1 MSSDSLKDRREQSL
15 LDRIDRRTVG
25 IVVVVA
31 AVVAVGAA
39 AVLVMGG
46 GGDDGGGNDGGTA
59 GEGLNLIPQDVDG
72 VVQINGSVTEDELI
86 LETLDGGNDG
96 EEVGALNA
104 AWWIVDE
111 GKSPSLD
118 EILSLIG
125 DDSIGYEKTTA
136 FFKSD
141 TETAYAGATVEVEEN
156 ASALVG
162 LVEDEVGSLDETEY
176 SNVTIHQINAQQA
189 AQQANVTDE
198 YDLTG
203 LLTQFI
209 GNDTQAGVATL
220 DDETAVL
227 GSRAAVEDVIDIS
240 QDNAEPVSPDSEFR
254 TAHDRAPD
262 GEIKLTVDVSL
273 LPEEA
278 SLAELAF
285 VIDEDIGAGLDLAAN
300 RGEDIT
306 YLSGAY
312 NPRDREAGTATLHA
326 QAMADDT
333 SVAEDLIGLFETR
346 VGKEA
351 LSTVKDDPES
361 IMELPPS
368 ERAKATQEGRYVDLE
383 IPEMPGRVIGYIAD
397 IVDQF
402 GSEFAD
408 HETSALVP
416 QAANDLQQVDDPQAE
431 NVDVDNATTFQGEGD
446 YVGTVV
452 ELSDSESL
460 LDEISAQTDGELSQ
474 RDEEYRMVTVHEL
487 SGSEPAVTESLSGEA
502 TANTEWVAPIGGN
515 FVVFGTQQAVQDSI
529 DIYRG
534 VAAVNQG

>member
-1 MSSDSLKDRREQSL
+1 MSSDSLKDRREQRL
-15 LDRIDRRTVG
+15 LDRVDRRTVG
-25 IVVVVA
+25 IVVVVV

-46 GGDDGGGNDGGTA
+46 GDGGGNNDGSA
-59 GEGLNLIPQDVDG
+59 GEGLNLVPQGVDG
-72 VVQINGSVTEDELI
+72 VVQVNGSVTEDDLI

-96 EEVGALNA
+96 EDVGALNA

-111 GKSPSLD
+111 GQSPSLD
-118 EILSLIG
+118 EVLSLIG

-136 FFKSD
+136 FFKGD
-141 TETAYAGATVEVEEN
+141 TDTAYVGATVEVEEN
-156 ASALVG
+156 ASAVVS
-162 LVEDEVGSLDETEY
+162 LVEDEVGSLNETEY
-176 SNVTIHQINAQQA
+176 SGVTINQINAQQA
-189 AQQANVTDE
+189 AQQADVADE

-209 GNDTQAGVATL
+209 GNDTRAGVATL
-220 DDETAVL
+220 DDETAVI

-240 QDNAEPVSPDSEFR
+240 QNEAEPVSPDSELR
-254 TAHDRAPD
+254 TAHGRAPD
-262 GEIKLTVDVSL
+262 GEIKLTADVSL

-326 QAMADDT
+326 QAMADDET
-333 SVAEDLIGLFETR
+333 VAQDLIGLFETR
-346 VGKEA
+346 VGADA
-351 LSTVKDDPES
+351 LDEVEDDPES
-361 IMELPPS
+361 IMQLPPS
-368 ERAKATQEGRYVDLE
+368 ERAKASQDGRYVDLE
-383 IPEMPGRVIGYIAD
+383 IPEMPGRVVGYIAD

-408 HETSALVP
+408 HNVSALVP
-416 QAANDLQQVDDPQAE
+416 QATTDVQP
-431 NVDVDNATTFQGEGD
+431 VDNPQTGNVSVDSATTFEGD
-446 YVGTVV
+446 GDSVGTVV
-452 ELSDSESL
+452 KLSDSESL
-460 LDEISAQTDGELSQ
+460 LDEIRAQTDGELSQ
-474 RDEEYRMVTVHEL
+474 RDSQYRLVTVHEL
-487 SGSEPAVTESLSGEA
+487 SGSEPAVTESLSGEVS
-502 TANTEWVAPIGGN
+502 ANTEWVAPLGGT
-515 FVVFGTQQAVQDSI
+515 FVVFGTEQAVTDSI

-534 VAAVNQG
+534 VAAPNQG

>member
-15 LDRIDRRTVG
+15 LDRVDGRTVG

-31 AVVAVGAA
+31 VVAVGGA
-39 AVLVMGG
+39 AVLVLG
-46 GGDDGGGNDGGTA
+46 GGDGDSGSTGPA
-59 GEGLNLIPQDVDG
+59 GKGLNLVPQGVDG

-86 LETLDGGNDG
+86 LETLDGGNNG

-104 AWWIVDE
+104 AWWVVDE
-111 GKSPSLD
+111 GQSPSLD
-118 EILSLIG
+118 EILGLIG
-125 DDSIGYEKTTA
+125 DDRIGYEKTTV
-136 FFKSD
+136 FFKGD

-162 LVEDEVGSLDETEY
+162 LVEEEVGSLNETEY
-176 SNVTIHQINAQQA
+176 NGVTINQINAQQA

-209 GNDTQAGVATL
+209 GNDTRAGVATL
-220 DDETAVL
+220 GDETAVL
-227 GSRAAVEDVIDIS
+227 GSRTALEDVIDIS
-240 QDNAEPVSPDSEFR
+240 QNESDPVSPDSEFR

-262 GEIKLTVDVSL
+262 GQIKLTVNVSL
-273 LPEEA
+273 LPEAA

-300 RGEDIT
+300 RGEAIT

-326 QAMADDT
+326 QAMADSQ

-351 LSTVKDDPES
+351 LNTVKDDPES

-368 ERAKATQEGRYVDLE
+368 ERAKASQEGRYVDLE
-383 IPEMPGRVIGYIAD
+383 IPEMPGRVVGYVAD

-402 GSEFAD
+402 GPEFAD
-408 HETSALVP
+408 HDTSALVP
-416 QAANDLQQVDDPQAE
+416 RTADQVQPVDDPQAA
-431 NVDVDNATTFQGEGD
+431 NLSVDAATTFQGGD
-446 YVGTVV
+446 DSVGTVV
-452 ELSDSESL
+452 KLDNSGSL
-460 LDEISAQTDGELSQ
+460 LDELNKTTSLSK
-474 RDEEYRMVTVHEL
+474 RADEYRLVPVYEL
-487 SGSEPAVTESLSGEA
+487 SGSQPALTESLSGEA
-502 TANTEWVAPIGGN
+502 AANTELVAPIGGN
-515 FVVFGTQQAVQDSI
+515 FAVFGTEAAVERSI

-534 VAAVNQG
+534 VAASNQG